1 MRKKTPTFG
10 ELLQAYPRIAAIE
23 RTKNERPCETTV
35 ANTLH
40 GVRAILRGLEGDW
53 PARAVTDL
61 NRRRIDTFL
70 GDARARGLAPVSA
83 WSYLLSLRALAARW
97 TRPYYEDLGWR
108 VPPFDLPV
116 CRRRAPRY
124 RRPDPALLRRV
135 RAWYAALADRSDP
148 RDWIAATLMLE
159 FAMRNGD
166 AARLTWRDF
175 SVRDGRVF
183 LRYTPHKT
191 ALSSGRV
198 VVWPVHPDI
207 WRRLEAFRDA
217 PPLPTPELPRRG
229 RPRKP
234 EARDRVVPRAGEVFA
249 RLNRELRAEGIFTGA
264 KACYELRKI
273 CVDHVYQKFGAE
285 MASSIS
291 GDDIETVTR
300 YYADPSAPNV
310 GLVRI
315 ADLL

>member
-10 ELLQAYPRIAAIE
+10 ELLQTYPRIAAIE
-23 RTKNERPCETTV
+23 RTKCERPCQTTV

-40 GVRAILRGLEGDW
+40 GIRAILRELEGDW
-53 PARAVTDL
+53 RTRPVTDL
-61 NRRRIDTFL
+61 SRRRIDGFL

-83 WSYLLSLRALAARW
+83 WSYLLSLRALTARW

-124 RRPDPALLRRV
+124 RRPDPVLLRRV
-135 RAWYAALADRSDP
+135 RGWYASLASRADARE
-148 RDWIAATLMLE
+148 WTAATLMLE

-175 SVRDGRVF
+175 HVRDGRVF
-183 LRYTPHKT
+183 LCYTPHKT
-191 ALSSGRV
+191 ALSSGRRV
-198 VVWPVHPDI
+198 AWPVHPDI
-207 WRRLEAFRDA
+207 WRRLEVLRDA
-217 PPLPTPELPRRG
+217 PPLPAPERPRRG

-234 EARDRVVPRAGEVFA
+234 EARDLVVPRAGEVFA
-249 RLNRELRAEGIFTGA
+249 RLNRELRAEGLFTGS

-273 CVDHVYQKFGAE
+273 CVDHVYQRYGAE

-310 GLVRI
+310 GFVRI
-315 ADLL
+315 VDLL